1 MGGIVST
8 FQSKI
13 RMRRSLKQREQW
25 YGYMQTH
32 LNEQKEQEESERKRM
47 KAHSLHLKKL
57 HGKN

>member
-1 MGGIVST
+1 MST

-32 LNEQKEQEESERKRM
+32 PNEQKEQEESERKRM

>member
-1 MGGIVST
+1 VST